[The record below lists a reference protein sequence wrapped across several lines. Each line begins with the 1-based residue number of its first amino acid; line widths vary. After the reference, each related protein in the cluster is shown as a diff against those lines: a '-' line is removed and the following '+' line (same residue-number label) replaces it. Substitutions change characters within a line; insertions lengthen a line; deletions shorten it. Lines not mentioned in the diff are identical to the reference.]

1 MPFDDFLHQF
11 SELAICRVINTS
23 LFSFSK
29 TWTEKQMTGDWS
41 ASDNRAGG
49 CLNHPETFLHNP
61 QYRFDVAKEDDT
73 VIIQVLNS
81 HNLPQIHLVFVYSS
95 PSGKIQTSFILG
107 P

>member
-29 TWTEKQMTGDWS
+29 TWTEKQVTGAWS

-49 CLNHPETFLHNP
+49 CLNHPETFLNNP

-81 HNLPQIHLVFVYSS
+81 HNLPLPCPAVTYTWLLIWLKSLK
-95 PSGKIQTSFILG
+95 KI
-107 P
+107 

>member
-29 TWTEKQMTGDWS
+29 TWTEKQVTGAWS

-49 CLNHPETFLHNP
+49 CLNHPETFLNNP

-81 HNLPQIHLVFVYSS
+81 HNLPLPS
-95 PSGKIQTSFILG
+95 PAVTYTWPLM
-107 P
+107 